1 MNAQIKNA
9 VGIVVPYSFM
19 CAFLSL
25 YYFWKPFGIQP
36 FEFISISE
44 AVAYGIPFLMLSSFM
59 LFPVFIGELLWP
71 SNYPEETQN
80 DAKKSYL
87 EVHVILVIFL
97 NLAMIVLA
105 EFDHWSSRNPL
116 FMGLVAG
123 IFPAAFRLGSLN
135 EFAQYFPSKN
145 IRVFV
150 FLIICCLPAA
160 SVSSA
165 VWNRSEIINKSDF
178 HTVSGKDIK
187 SEVET
192 GNLTYLGHLGEYVF
206 LLKENSTVAYRL
218 DDLKKLELRK
228 GSATQQRLSSKT
240 NDSSAQ
246 HAATKP

>member
-1 MNAQIKNA
+1 M
-9 VGIVVPYSFM
+9 GIVVPYSFM

-59 LFPVFIGELLWP
+59 LVPAFIGELLWP
-71 SNYPEETQN
+71 SNYPEETPN
-80 DAKKSYL
+80 ETKRSYF
-87 EVHVILVIFL
+87 EAHV
-97 NLAMIVLA
+97 NLAMIILA
-105 EFDHWSSRNPL
+105 EFDHWSSHNPL
-116 FMGLVAG
+116 FIGLVAG
-123 IFPAAFRLGSLN
+123 IFPAAFRIGSLK

-206 LLKENSTVAYRL
+206 LLRENSTVAYRL

-228 GSATQQRLSSKT
+228 GSAVEQNAPLKANVSG
-240 NDSSAQ
+240 AQ
-246 HAATKP
+246 KPASER